1 MGFFIGPH
9 ALFPSLHT
17 IVPCLYNLLASL
29 YMTEYVFKHII
40 TVYIL
45 IMYNKPC
52 GFCHLFILKLQDTVS
67 SEFFYILN
75 IIIIQCESQR
85 DKSNV
90 FLLILFPY
98 VNVSNCINL
107 FVPAHFNIVNIKIV
121 ECKVPFTTDIA
132 VFEAL

>member
-1 MGFFIGPH
+1 MWAFLLVHMLYFPLSIQ
-9 ALFPSLHT
+9 LFLVY
-17 IVPCLYNLLASL
+17 IICWRLC
-29 YMTEYVFKHII
+29 MTEYVFKHII

-107 FVPAHFNIVNIKIV
+107 FVPAHFNIVKYQN
-121 ECKVPFTTDIA
+121 CGM
-132 VFEAL
+132 